1 MTVIKVGFVGSTRLG
16 SGVVV
21 AKLSNGGW
29 SAPSA
34 IMITGAGFG
43 GQIGIELADF
53 VFVLND
59 ASAVRTFAQTGSF
72 EIGGNVSIA
81 AGPVGRNAEAA
92 GAVSMKGVAAI
103 FSYSKTQGLFA
114 GVSLE
119 GALLMTRKDA
129 NSKMYQNSNIT
140 ATQLLNGSIP
150 PPPAADPLMRILHS
164 RIFSTGAPAQAPD
177 SMYNDVPV
185 YDDRHD
191 DVIWEGRRGPG
202 YGEGVRRDRSG
213 SATDGPGVGGRV
225 RRSTWMDD
233 TYDRPPSYFSSSYNT
248 ARASTFSGGG
258 SATSGRTRDN
268 RFGSADNNDNR
279 NNNDD
284 DNDNDAGAASV
295 YSDSRPSRPTA
306 AKPTFKAKPKV
317 GSLGPSQALA
327 KFNFDGDQ
335 PGDLAFRKGEVITI
349 VKRTNSQNDWW
360 TGRIG
365 EKEGIFPRYVRTVCG
380 GIRISPV
387 WWCDM

>member
-1 MTVIKVGFVGSTRLG
+1 MTVIKAGFLGSARLG

-21 AKLSNGGW
+21 AKLSDGGW

-34 IMITGAGFG
+34 IMITGGGLG
-43 GQIGIELADF
+43 GQIGIELTDF
-53 VFVLND
+53 VFILND

-129 NSKMYQNSNIT
+129 NSKMYQNPNIT
-140 ATQLLNGSIP
+140 ATQLLNGTIP

-164 RIFSTGAPAQAPD
+164 RIFSSGAPAQAPD

-213 SATDGPGVGGRV
+213 SATEGSGVGGRA

-248 ARASTFSGGG
+248 ARASTFSGG
-258 SATSGRTRDN
+258 SAASGRTRDN
-268 RFGSADNNDNR
+268 RFRD
-279 NNNDD
+279 NDD
-284 DNDNDAGAASV
+284 DDDDDAATTTAASV

-306 AKPTFKAKPKV
+306 AKPNFKAKPKV

-349 VKRTNSQNDWW
+349 VKRTDSQNDWW

-365 EKEGIFPRYVRTVCG
+365 EKEGIFPRYV
-380 GIRISPV
+380 
-387 WWCDM
+387 M